1 MRLASLALLTGPL
14 ALLAAP
20 LPAAAQ
26 GAAPALQGQ
35 VGAADQPAMEGVV
48 VSAKRDGSTI
58 TVSVVSDAAGHYA
71 FPADRLAPGHYAL
84 KIRAVGFDLDGMTSA
99 DVAPGTTATADL
111 TLKKTR
117 NLSAQ
122 LTNTEWMM
130 SAPGTDEQKATFLN
144 CTGCHTL
151 ERIFKSTHNAAEFV
165 QVMTRM
171 AGYAPGSQPT
181 HPQRR
186 VSAPEAEHP
195 ERFEK
200 AAAYLASI
208 NLSAVEHW
216 EYPLKTLPR
225 PTGKA
230 TRVIVT
236 EYDMPRPEAMP
247 HDVVMDRD
255 GMVWYTDF
263 GSQYIGSLDPKT
275 GTVTDYPVPT
285 LKPDFPKGLLD
296 VEFDK
301 DNNLWLGMMLQGGIA
316 KFDRTTHQFQT
327 FALPPALN
335 GPGAQQA
342 MVVPYRDGVD
352 GEVWMNNVGLHG
364 VHRVALA
371 SDSFD
376 TIEPFKD
383 LPKDHAHDVYGIFA
397 DSQNNLYA
405 SDFGD
410 NRDAQMVRIDAKTKA
425 VTFYP
430 IPTPFARPRR
440 GRMDAQDR
448 LFVAE
453 YRGDKVAMFDTKAE
467 KFTEWATPAG
477 TWPYD
482 VTFDKDGDL
491 WTGGMNNDR
500 VIRID
505 PKTGETT
512 AYLLPR
518 ETNIRRVIVDNST
531 TPPTFWT
538 GGHHSASIVKL
549 EPLE

>member
-1 MRLASLALLTGPL
+1 MRLASLALLTAPL
-14 ALLAAP
+14 ALMAAL

-26 GAAPALQGQ
+26 SAAPALQGQ
-35 VGAADQPAMEGVV
+35 VGAANEPAMEGVV
-48 VSAKRDGSTI
+48 VSAKQDGSTI
-58 TVSVVSDAAGHYA
+58 TVSVVTDQAGHYA
-71 FPADRLAPGHYAL
+71 FPAARLAPGHYAL
-84 KIRAVGFDLDGMTSA
+84 KIRAVGFDLDGMAQA
-99 DVAPGTTATADL
+99 DVAPGATATADL
-111 TLKKTR
+111 KLKKTKT
-117 NLSAQ
+117 LTTQ

-130 SAPGTDEQKATFLN
+130 SAPGTEEQKAVFLN

-151 ERIFKSTHNAAEFV
+151 ERIFKSTHDAAEFV

-195 ERFEK
+195 ERFQKPAE
-200 AAAYLASI
+200 YLASI
-208 NLSAVEHW
+208 NLSTVEHW
-216 EYPLKTLPR
+216 EFPLKTLPR

-236 EYDMPRPEAMP
+236 EYDLPRPEAMP
-247 HDVVMDRD
+247 HDVVMDPD
-255 GMVWYTDF
+255 GLVWYTDF
-263 GSQYIGSLDPKT
+263 GSQFIGALDPKT
-275 GTVTDYPVPT
+275 GKVTDYPVPT

-296 VEFDK
+296 LELDK
-301 DNNLWLGMMLQGGIA
+301 DNNLWVGMMLQGGIA
-316 KFDRTTHQFQT
+316 RFDRATHQFQT

-335 GPGAQQA
+335 GNGAQQA
-342 MVVPYRDGVD
+342 MVVPYRDSVD
-352 GEVWMNNVGLHG
+352 GKVWMNNVGLHG
-364 VHRVALA
+364 VHRVTVA

-376 TIEPFKD
+376 TIEPFKE

-397 DSQNNLYA
+397 DSENNLYA

-410 NRDAQMVRIDAKTKA
+410 NRDAQMVRIDAKTEK

-430 IPTPFARPRR
+430 IPTPYARPRR
-440 GRMDAQDR
+440 GRMDGQDR